1 MPYIVVIIDE
11 FADLIMMA
19 GRDVEMPIARI
30 AQKARAVGIHMII
43 ATQRPSTT
51 VITGNI
57 KANFPARIAF
67 RVMPMGD

>member
-30 AQKARAVGIHMII
+30 AQKRELSVF
-43 ATQRPSTT
+43 T
-51 VITGNI
+51 
-57 KANFPARIAF
+57 
-67 RVMPMGD
+67 